1 MAMLQE
7 IHVYGQLAKFVGRRK
22 FKAAV
27 SSAAEAVR
35 FLVANFPGVE
45 RHMSE
50 EGRYYKVT
58 VGGQPVGIEELHGPS
73 GQQVIKIVPVV
84 GGAGGVG
91 RTIGQIVVGVALV
104 AAAIAI
110 PGLGLGLAGATVT
123 QIGILG
129 GALILGGVSQLL
141 TPTPQISTSA
151 VATGGLSS
159 YGGNNSGTTN
169 TELDP
174 QNSYSFNGIQNVS
187 RAGLPVPVIL
197 GETVVGSI
205 VISAGI
211 DTVQIEG

>member
-1 MAMLQE
+1 MLQE
-7 IHVYGQLAKFVGRRK
+7 IHVYGQLAKFLGRRK

-58 VGGQPVGIEELHGPS
+58 VGDQPVAIEELHGPS
-73 GQQVIKIVPVV
+73 GQQVIKIIPVV
-84 GGAGGVG
+84 GGAGGRG
-91 RTIGQIVVGVALV
+91 LSIGQIIVGVALV

-110 PGLGLGLAGATVT
+110 PGLGMGLTGATVT
-123 QIGILG
+123 KIGILG

-151 VATGGLSS
+151 VASGGLSS
-159 YGGNNSGTTN
+159 YGGGSSGTTN

-187 RAGLPVPVIL
+187 RAGLPVPLIL

-211 DTVQIEG
+211 DTVQLEG

>member
-1 MAMLQE
+1 MLQE
-7 IHVYGQLAKFVGRRK
+7 IHVYGQLAKFLGRRK

-58 VGGQPVGIEELHGPS
+58 VGEQPIGIEELHGPS
-73 GQQVIKIVPVV
+73 GQQVIKIIPVV
-84 GGAGGVG
+84 GGAGGG
-91 RTIGQIVVGVALV
+91 RGLSIGQIIVGVALV

-123 QIGILG
+123 KIGILG

-151 VATGGLSS
+151 VATGGLGS
-159 YGGNNSGTTN
+159 YGGSSGTTN

-174 QNSYSFNGIQNVS
+174 QNSYSFNGVQNVS

-211 DTVQIEG
+211 DTVQLEG

>member
-1 MAMLQE
+1 MLQE
-7 IHVYGQLAKFVGRRK
+7 IHVYGQLAKFLGRRK

-45 RHMSE
+45 RHMSK

-58 VGGQPVGIEELHGPS
+58 VGDQPVAIEELHGPS
-73 GQQVIKIVPVV
+73 GQQVIKIIPVV
-84 GGAGGVG
+84 GGAGGRGVS
-91 RTIGQIVVGVALV
+91 IGQVSVGGALV

-110 PGLGLGLAGATVT
+110 PGLGLGLTGATVT
-123 QIGILG
+123 KIGILG

-151 VATGGLSS
+151 VATGGLGS
-159 YGGNNSGTTN
+159 YGGSSGTTN

-211 DTVQIEG
+211 DTVQLEG